1 MFKFLGGA
9 RTGAQDAV
17 GALAQSGQAGKDQRE
32 LVRVALKSLLAEQG
46 IPLHWIGFEMDRA
59 PASAGASS
67 LAVRLVMQEWQESLL
82 RYLPAISAAVVAR
95 LGQLDP
101 STDHQH
107 DVVTWSFA
115 ADCGYPVT
123 AFPAPSAWGSLPAIK
138 AVQSARNTALLEEM
152 FAQAP
157 SSNPDFDAAQQTQ
170 PMNLDA
176 IPSNFMA
183 SIPAHLDSEPLAVP
197 PGQSGA
203 NKSARAPVGNRVNF
217 DLPPSHLDRTNTA
230 FEATEPSKLA

>member
-1 MFKFLGGA
+1 MFKFLGGSRPGPQEA
-9 RTGAQDAV
+9 GGAPADP
-17 GALAQSGQAGKDQRE
+17 GKVQRE

-59 PASAGASS
+59 VAGAPPSS

-82 RYLPAISAAVVAR
+82 RYLPALSTAVVAR
-95 LGQLDP
+95 LAHLDP

-107 DVVTWSFA
+107 DSVSWSFA

-123 AFPAPSAWGSLPAIK
+123 TFPAPSMWGGLQAIK
-138 AVQSARNTALLEEM
+138 AVQSARNTVLLEEM

-157 SSNPDFDAAQQTQ
+157 PAIPDFDSAQQTQ

-183 SIPAHLDSEPLAVP
+183 SIPAYLDSEPAVAS
-197 PGQSGA
+197 QRHSGPDGSA
-203 NKSARAPVGNRVNF
+203 NP
-217 DLPPSHLDRTNTA
+217 
-230 FEATEPSKLA
+230 